1 MNFNA
6 TGATRNEIGR
16 DFYDQL
22 IYTPTEDESH
32 RAALNNVI
40 PELSNQ
46 RSGSVVRN
54 NAIGQPGTSKFPPS
68 FSGSSYQ
75 PTNPL
80 DQFYS
85 LPTA

>member
-32 RAALNNVI
+32 RAVHNNVI

-46 RSGSVVRN
+46 R
-54 NAIGQPGTSKFPPS
+54 
-68 FSGSSYQ
+68 
-75 PTNPL
+75 
-80 DQFYS
+80 
-85 LPTA
+85 